1 MVTHIYHVLCCKW
14 FNHFFLCKQR
24 STDSTDHLILALP
37 CCPEHRGWSYHLQRD
52 VFAEWPPPAVRTV
65 IYCAAL
71 PPPKHEPD
79 IWWVKL
85 GQAHWHLPFLF
96 YNLWD
101 NNHWDTPQ
109 SRGKEWQKQCF
120 FTGLHFKQKKLNWGT
135 HMAWNTA
142 NIIKH
147 HQTSSNYIHL
157 LSKGVHLKATK

>member
-1 MVTHIYHVLCCKW
+1 MIQPFFYANNVQLIQLISSFWQYH
-14 FNHFFLCKQR
+14 
-24 STDSTDHLILALP
+24 
-37 CCPEHRGWSYHLQRD
+37 
-52 VFAEWPPPAVRTV
+52 
-65 IYCAAL
+65 AAL
-71 PPPKHEPD
+71 SIAADHIISNGTCSQNGHHLLWGLWFIVPPCPPPKHEPD

-120 FTGLHFKQKKLNWGT
+120 FTGLHFKQKKLNWGI

-147 HQTSSNYIHL
+147 HQTIYICWVKGST
-157 LSKGVHLKATK
+157 SKQPSRLFHIF